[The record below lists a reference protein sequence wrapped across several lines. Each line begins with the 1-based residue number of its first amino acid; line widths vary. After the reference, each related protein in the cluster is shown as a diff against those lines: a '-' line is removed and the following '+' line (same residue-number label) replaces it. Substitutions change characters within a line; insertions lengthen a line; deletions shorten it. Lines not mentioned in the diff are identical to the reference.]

1 MSKEN
6 EALVRT
12 AYEAYG
18 RGDVTALLEL
28 VHPEL
33 EWTYLDP
40 RFENPQP
47 QICHGREQLAWA
59 LGQQA
64 GRGIVAEVEEVES
77 GGDKVMM
84 AIHTP
89 GADAHGRPLHR
100 EPGDTMRL
108 QILPEQL
115 HSGLRSRPYP
125 YRASWGQKPTAV

>member
-18 RGDVTALLEL
+18 RGDVTTLLEL

-40 RFENPQP
+40 SLENTQP
-47 QICHGREQLAWA
+47 RICHGREQLARA

-64 GRGIVAEVEEVES
+64 GRGIVSEVEEIEP
-77 GGDKVMM
+77 GGDKVMV
-84 AIHTP
+84 AVHTP
-89 GADAHGRPLHR
+89 GADQRRTWQADDRSYLVLTMGQGQIVAMRAFRDR
-100 EPGDTMRL
+100 E
-108 QILPEQL
+108 EA
-115 HSGLRSRPYP
+115 RSFT
-125 YRASWGQKPTAV
+125 ASQETR